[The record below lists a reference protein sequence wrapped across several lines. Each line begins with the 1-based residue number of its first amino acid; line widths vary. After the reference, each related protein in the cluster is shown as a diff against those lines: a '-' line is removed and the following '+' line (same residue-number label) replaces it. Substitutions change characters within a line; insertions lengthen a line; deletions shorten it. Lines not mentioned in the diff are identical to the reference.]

1 MSDAPTKRPTED
13 ALEGYPL
20 EFQRELYSFCGALI
34 FKLLQVGLL
43 DAPAVVGM
51 IRDAIEEARTVFTER
66 GMIEFKRWWEDEGQF
81 ANAVEATVIDGDSYS
96 VLDIQDTRGGKQL
109 KEFEHDWGAAGR
121 VVHVYTIPEVDPLPE
136 SELGESPDYWRHRLR
151 QRAAEYV
158 GAHFIEPRSPLG
170 RDFPVGPD
178 LILESGIP
186 TRLPADEEA
195 VMIANR
201 LTGLGNPDRLH
212 YRMKLLRG
220 DGPYIPATLLDDV
233 AAEMSTSTATARR
246 NLVKGGFELPEDLTY
261 VLTSPRKAT

>member
-1 MSDAPTKRPTED
+1 MSDAPAKRPTED

-43 DAPAVVGM
+43 DAPTVVGM
-51 IRDAIEEARTVFTER
+51 IREAIEEARTVFVER

-81 ANAVEATVIDGDSYS
+81 ANAVEATVVDGNFLTLIP
-96 VLDIQDTRGGKQL
+96 VQDTRGGKQL
-109 KEFEHDWGAAGR
+109 VESEHTWGGTTH
-121 VVHVYTIPEVDPLPE
+121 VHVYTIPEVDPLPE

-151 QRAAEYV
+151 QLAAEYV
-158 GAHFIEPRSPLG
+158 ATHNIQPRNPLG

-178 LILESGIP
+178 LILESGVP

-201 LTGLGNPDRLH
+201 LTGLGNPDRLR

-220 DGPYIPATLLDDV
+220 DGPYIPAALLEDV
-233 AAEMSTSTATARR
+233 AAKMITSTATARR
-246 NLVKGGFELPEDLTY
+246 NLIKGGFELPEDLTY